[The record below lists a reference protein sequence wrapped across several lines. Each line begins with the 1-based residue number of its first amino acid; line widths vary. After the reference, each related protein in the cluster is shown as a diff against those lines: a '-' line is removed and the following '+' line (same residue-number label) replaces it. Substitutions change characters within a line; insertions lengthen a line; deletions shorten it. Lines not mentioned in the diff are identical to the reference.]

1 MSTLLRTAALAST
14 VALVAAACGDEAAD
28 RFDGQPFDTTDAGA
42 DTAGTDASADADGA
56 DTGTDAAA
64 GDVAIDTTGPDEGGV
79 TEPPDPEWFG
89 GERYIEPNTHTNVI
103 RRMIFYGEEGGVADG
118 FDLDERTS
126 EIGDPQSCGH
136 PDLVDSTGQDG
147 IDNQLAVLWNAIV
160 LIVGEQTEEL
170 LQGAINEG
178 RVLIMIEL
186 ADLDDLQNDDDVT
199 VRIYRGLLDPEL
211 GTTGLISPDQTFAF
225 DTEGPVSE
233 VTGVALVD
241 GALEAGPLEILIP
254 LDILDLKIV
263 LPLEVA
269 RVRLQV
275 EEDGSFHGM
284 IGGAINVPLMLEA
297 LLDTNAAAETRTV
310 QPFFEANTDMFAGDD
325 GCTHLSAALRFEG
338 TAAFVTRPVDPDS

>member
-1 MSTLLRTAALAST
+1 MTTTRLSLAALGC
-14 VALVAAACGDEAAD
+14 ALAIGGCGDEPAD
-28 RFDGQPFDTTDAGA
+28 AFDGTTDVGV
-42 DTAGTDASADADGA
+42 S
-56 DTGTDAAA
+56 DTGANDDAAGDA
-64 GDVAIDTTGPDEGGV
+64 GSGDTGASDATDPDVAIDSDTDEGGLPA
-79 TEPPDPEWFG
+79 PPDAGWFE
-89 GERYIEPNTHTNVI
+89 GERYIEPNTHANVI
-103 RRMIFYGEEGGVADG
+103 RRMLFYGEEGGVADG

-136 PDLVDSTGQDG
+136 PDLVDSTGEEG

-233 VTGVALVD
+233 VSGVALVD

-269 RVRLQV
+269 RVRL
-275 EEDGSFHGM
+275 EIDDDGTFHGM

-338 TAAFVTRPVDPDS
+338 TTAFVTRPVGNDG